1 MLIGMRAYLRDFALR
16 PAVQIGF
23 TSSGKETS
31 GCENWLFCSLRVKYP
46 SALLL
51 KSCEHHPS
59 ERDWNTFAACKPRC
73 GRHHTAAHSLHA
85 RRH

>member
-31 GCENWLFCSLRVKYP
+31 GCENWLFC
-46 SALLL
+46 
-51 KSCEHHPS
+51 
-59 ERDWNTFAACKPRC
+59 ACGLSIPQ
-73 GRHHTAAHSLHA
+73 
-85 RRH
+85 RRR

>member
-31 GCENWLFCSLRVKYP
+31 GCENWLFCACGLSIPQRAK
-46 SALLL
+46 SA
-51 KSCEHHPS
+51 SIIHQS
-59 ERDWNTFAACKPRC
+59 
-73 GRHHTAAHSLHA
+73 GIGIHS
-85 RRH
+85 RM